1 MGIVESEL
9 GKNTK
14 AKEMYKDLR
23 DRVLLKNGL
32 LFDGVTGQYKLADIL
47 IEGTK
52 ISRVSPKIEKEKE
65 IQTVDLKESF
75 ILPGLIDCHTHVGI
89 IEEGSGKVG
98 VGNNEISDPVT
109 PNLRGIDG
117 VNPLDIAFQDAVKSG
132 ITAVMTGPGSN
143 NVVGGLN
150 LVVKT
155 YGNIIDQ
162 MVVRNPAGLKVA
174 FGENPITTYGQDKRA
189 PVTRMGTASLVRE
202 LFMKAQDY
210 MERKARGKVEERVM
224 KLEAMIP
231 VLKGEIPLRA
241 HAHRA
246 DDIITAIRVA
256 EEFGI
261 KKLVIEHGTEADL
274 VADYIH
280 QKKVPVAFG
289 PMLTPR
295 IKMELR
301 SRKYG
306 SVVKL
311 VEKGIKV
318 ALITD
323 HPYNSIDQLR
333 TVAALAVA
341 EGLKP
346 VDAIRCLTLNPA
358 EILECDQQIG
368 RVQEGFDAD
377 LAIFNGNP
385 LDLNSKV
392 IFTFVNG
399 QIVYRRE

>member
-1 MGIVESEL
+1 MG
-9 GKNTK
+9 
-14 AKEMYKDLR
+14 
-23 DRVLLKNGL
+23 DRILLKNGL
-32 LFDGVTGQYKLADIL
+32 LVNSDSGQWELADIL

-52 ISRVSPKIEKEKE
+52 ISRVAPKIEREKG
-65 IQTVDLKESF
+65 ILTLDLKEGF
-75 ILPGLIDCHTHVGI
+75 VLPGLIDCHTHVGI
-89 IEEGSGKVG
+89 IEEGSGKIG
-98 VGNNEISDPVT
+98 VDNNEISDPVT

-117 VNPLDIAFQDAVKSG
+117 VNPLDMAFMDAVRSG

-174 FGENPITTYGQDKRA
+174 FGENPITTYGQDKKA
-189 PVTRMGTASLVRE
+189 PVTRMGTASLIRE
-202 LFMKAQDY
+202 LFMKTQDY
-210 MERKARGKVEERVM
+210 MERKAKGKVEERIM
-224 KLEAMIP
+224 QLEAVIP

-246 DDIITAIRVA
+246 DDIVTAIRVA
-256 EEFGI
+256 EEFEI
-261 KKLVIEHGTEADL
+261 EKLVIEHGTEADL
-274 VADYIH
+274 VADYLYRKNI
-280 QKKVPVAFG
+280 PVAFG

-301 SRKYG
+301 RRSYG
-306 SVVKL
+306 SVIKL

-333 TVAALAVA
+333 TVAALEVA

-346 VDAIRCLTLNPA
+346 VDAIRCLTIHPA
-358 EILECDQQIG
+358 EILGCDQQIG
-368 RVQEGFDAD
+368 RIQEGYDAD
-377 LAIFNGNP
+377 LAIFAGNP

-392 IFTFVNG
+392 IFTLVNG
-399 QIVYRRE
+399 KIVYQKK